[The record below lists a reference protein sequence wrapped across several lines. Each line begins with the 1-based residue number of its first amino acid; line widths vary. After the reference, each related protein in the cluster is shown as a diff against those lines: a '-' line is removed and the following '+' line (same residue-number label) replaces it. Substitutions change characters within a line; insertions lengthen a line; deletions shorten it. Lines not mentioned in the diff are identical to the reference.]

1 MVMMMMMT
9 NDDDYDDCFLHTW
22 SVEVYPS
29 IVRSLFVSNYLSLE
43 VHFPG
48 VWNILVLRL
57 HSHFSL
63 SWPICNGWPTSQR
76 FMFPG
81 SFAWGEPG
89 TYHICYCAYI
99 IGLGLGELQL
109 MMADVVNHEG
119 GLPMSWSR
127 VSRGGANC
135 VEQAVTNY
143 QGFQH
148 ELGTVRVRATQLWG
162 SWSNNVEWV
171 TRQDL

>member
-1 MVMMMMMT
+1 MVMMVMMMMMMMMMT
-9 NDDDYDDCFLHTW
+9 NDDDDDYDDCFLHTC
-22 SVEVYPS
+22 SVEVYPF

-109 MMADVVNHEG
+109 MMADVANHQRGTAYVVESCQSRRCQLCG
-119 GLPMSWSR
+119 TSRHQLPGFPARAGYRSR
-127 VSRGGANC
+127 SGHT
-135 VEQAVTNY
+135 AVR
-143 QGFQH
+143 
-148 ELGTVRVRATQLWG
+148 ELV
-162 SWSNNVEWV
+162 
-171 TRQDL
+171 